1 MPAQASDEA
10 QPNRD
15 HVGQGELDQGA
26 EAIAT
31 MERALAQQRQ
41 IYDALGGGTLAAA
54 MLYDPNRGERLRH
67 ELRQYANRTAH
78 RMREPAAGDEN
89 SAPGV

>member
-54 MLYDPNRGERLRH
+54 MLYDPNRGERR
-67 ELRQYANRTAH
+67 
-78 RMREPAAGDEN
+78 AAG
-89 SAPGV
+89 SSPGSGRRPDRRGRRVVAALIQLR